1 LSILLCGARPPRTAL
16 VPLATLTACGE
27 RPYPDYK
34 EGVAHFVEKRPANFP
49 DLTKANDGIASA
61 QRHGSSP

>member
-1 LSILLCGARPPRTAL
+1 
-16 VPLATLTACGE
+16 LTACGE